1 MEPTRNSHATLVDL
15 LDRVLDKGLII
26 HADLIISLAGVP
38 LIGVNLRT
46 ALAGMETMIQYG
58 IMEEWDK
65 RTRACES
72 ERRKVKR
79 TAVTSG
85 EEVLLEMPGSYHYS
99 QGIYTTWRT
108 GRIYLT
114 DKKLILYNPSFEEVL
129 FETTLQRIK
138 GLTLEEDRCF
148 TEKAKENLCLLLD
161 SGDVVQLHAIDM
173 PGLKEAI
180 ERRLLMLGLTWQQI
194 PRLSLHDERT
204 ASFLIE
210 GEEVVCQGETWYL
223 AFSPTTGIATS
234 QNWKH
239 GHLYLTNRRLCWWH
253 DFEKRLVFQ
262 VPLEHVVASVLVT
275 NERKAVYTNH
285 RKRGLDVIYQG
296 EHGKEVASFSG
307 EHLTS
312 WESEL
317 NRIVSSE
324 GIETNGNPERTD
336 LQERIGSASVSPTLS
351 RGESQT

>member
-38 LIGVNLRT
+38 LIGINLRT

-65 RTRACES
+65 CTRTWES
-72 ERRKVKR
+72 EHRKERKAAA
-79 TAVTSG
+79 TLG
-85 EEVLLEMPGSYHYS
+85 EEVLLEIPGSYRYS
-99 QGIYTTWRT
+99 QGIYTAWRT

-114 DKKLILYNPSFEEVL
+114 DKRLILYNPSFEEVL

-138 GLTLEEDRCF
+138 GLTLEEDKCF
-148 TEKAKENLCLLLD
+148 TEKARENLCLLLD
-161 SGDVVQLHAIDM
+161 SGEVARLHVFDT

-180 ERRLLMLGLTWQQI
+180 EQRLLMLGLTWQQI
-194 PRLSLHDERT
+194 PSLSLQDEKT

-210 GEEVVCQGETWYL
+210 GEEVVCQGETWHL
-223 AFSPTTGIATS
+223 AISQSQGIAPS
-234 QNWKH
+234 QNWKQ

-253 DFEKRLVFQ
+253 DFERRLGFE
-262 VPLEHVVASVLVT
+262 VPLEHFVHSILVT
-275 NERKAVYTNH
+275 NECKTAHTNNRKKV
-285 RKRGLDVIYQG
+285 LDVIYQG

-307 EHLTS
+307 DHLTS

-317 NRIVSSE
+317 NRMVSRE

-336 LQERIGSASVSPTLS
+336 LQEGIGSAAVLQTLS
-351 RGESQT
+351 RRES